1 MPYALDRRDL
11 ELVVVL
17 YSFVSNILP
26 VIIEQ
31 SETYVLVAGN
41 LDLET
46 LALAH
51 LLDDLTDL
59 GGGVER
65 RATGETLPVIED
77 GLGESLAGGGG
88 TKIAVEAERLHD
100 GEVGLDG
107 EEGSA
112 GALLLAEDVTTTAGE
127 DTVDTTHGLLGNLD
141 LDQEH
146 GLEERGLGKKSSSVK
161 NATSSRDDLTTT
173 TVNSISVEGNI
184 KDVEADGAHGLLTDG
199 TLTGGPLE
207 TRDNGILDFVEVLN
221 GLGLVNEQVGTVGVG
236 AESPDLTGISD
247 VPAEVISEDTGTGL
261 EIVTGGDLAGLD
273 GKAEVLVKGLGNHV
287 ETVVLVGRL
296 GEGSHGGLAS
306 DGLTV
311 LDDGVGDGKRDTG
324 VVVLK
329 IVQAN
334 LEMELT
340 STSNDVLTRLVGE
353 GKDARVGL
361 GETLKTLDKL
371 GKILGV
377 LDLDGTL
384 DDGGDGELHD
394 LHVVGSLG
402 GGKGTRLEKELVD
415 TDETNNVTS
424 GHVVDGL
431 DLATHHEDGTLNG
444 LDEEILL
451 LAGGVVGALDTD
463 LETGAD
469 GTGEDTTES
478 IETTLIGSGNHLG
491 DVEHER
497 TLGVAGLDGHSGLVV
512 LGTLVESLGTVSL
525 GGDGGRKVED
535 HHLQQAVSSGK
546 EGLHDGLEK
555 LLALLLSVVSSE
567 LKVELLE
574 ESGNLV
580 LLEVHDSGEDL
591 EDGVE
596 NELVEGTLELLA
608 LVGAVLGPLLG
619 LGVEVVVAP
628 ETLHHLVA
636 VDTELLGVA
645 GGELADGEGPAVE
658 TGTEG
663 NGTAVGVDL
672 NVTEG
677 LIEVG
682 RDDDVNGLDGTRE
695 GLVKVLLGDL
705 ELEKS
710 TIDLVD
716 DNNGLDALTKSLT
729 KDGLGLDADTLDG
742 VDDNESTIGDTEGSS
757 DFGREINVTGGVDQ
771 VDQEILACD
780 VLVSWPTSVCG
791 KGIAYRQS
799 SGQRCP

>member
-1 MPYALDRRDL
+1 ML
-11 ELVVVL
+11 
-17 YSFVSNILP
+17 SM
-26 VIIEQ
+26 IIEQ
-31 SETYVLVAGN
+31 SKTYVLVARN

-51 LLDDLTDL
+51 LLDDLADL

-65 RATGETLPVIED
+65 RTAGETLPVIED

-88 TKIAVEAERLHD
+88 TEIAVEAERLHD

-112 GALLLAEDVTTTAGE
+112 GALLLAEDVTTAAGK
-127 DTVDTTHGLLGNLD
+127 DTVDTAHGLLGNLN
-141 LDQEH
+141 LDQED
-146 GLEERGLGKKSSSVK
+146 GLEERGLGKKGSSVK
-161 NATSSRDDLTTT
+161 NAASSRDDLTTT
-173 TVNSISVEGNI
+173 TMDSISVEGNI
-184 KDVEADGAHGLLTDG
+184 EDVEADGAHGLLTDG

-207 TRDNGILDFVEVLN
+207 TGDNGILDFVEVLD

-261 EIVTGGDLAGLD
+261 EIVTGGDLAALD
-273 GKAEVLVKGLGNHV
+273 GKAEVLVKGLSNHV
-287 ETVVLVGRL
+287 ETVVLVGGL

-306 DGLTV
+306 DSLTI
-311 LDDGVGDGKRDTG
+311 LDDGVGDGKGNTG
-324 VVVLK
+324 VVVLE

-340 STSNDVLTRLVGE
+340 STSNDVLTGFVGE
-353 GKDARVGL
+353 GKDARIGL
-361 GETLKTLDKL
+361 GETLETLDKL

-415 TDETNNVTS
+415 TDETDNVTS
-424 GHVVDGL
+424 GHVIDGL

-444 LDEEILL
+444 LDEEIIL
-451 LAGGVVGALDTD
+451 LAGGVVGALNAD
-463 LETGAD
+463 LETRAD
-469 GTGEDTTES
+469 GTGEDTTEGV
-478 IETTLIGSGNHLG
+478 ETALIGSGNHLG

-497 TLGVAGLDGHSGLVV
+497 ALGVAGLDGDGGLVV
-512 LGTLVESLGTVSL
+512 LGTLVEGLGTVGL

-546 EGLHDGLEK
+546 EGLHDGLEE
-555 LLALLLSVVSSE
+555 LLALLLLVISSE
-567 LKVELLE
+567 LEVELLE
-574 ESGNLV
+574 ESGSLV

-591 EDGVE
+591 EDRVKD
-596 NELVEGTLELLA
+596 ELVESTLELLA
-608 LVGAVLGPLLG
+608 LIGAVLGPLLG
-619 LGVEVVVAP
+619 LGVEEVVAP

-645 GGELADGEGPAVE
+645 GGELADGKSPAVK
-658 TGTEG
+658 TGTESD
-663 NGTAVGVDL
+663 GTLVGVDL
-672 NVTEG
+672 DVTER
-677 LIEVG
+677 LVEVG
-682 RDDDVNGLDGTRE
+682 GDDDVDGLDGTRE
-695 GLVKVLLGDL
+695 GLVKILLGDL

-710 TIDLVD
+710 AIDLVD
-716 DNNGLDALTKSLT
+716 NDNGLDALTESLT

-742 VDDNESTIGDTEGSS
+742 VDDDESTIGDAEGSG
-757 DFGREINVTGGVDQ
+757 DFGREINVTGGIDQ

-780 VLVSWPTSVCG
+780 DVLVAGLPVSVYG
-791 KGIAYRQS
+791 RGRTYRQS
-799 SGQRCP
+799 SGQQCP

>member
-1 MPYALDRRDL
+1 ML
-11 ELVVVL
+11 
-17 YSFVSNILP
+17 SI
-26 VIIEQ
+26 IIEQ
-31 SETYVLVAGN
+31 SKTYVLVAGN

-51 LLDDLTDL
+51 LLDDLADL

-65 RATGETLPVIED
+65 RTAGETLPVIED

-88 TKIAVEAERLHD
+88 TEITVEAERLHD

-112 GALLLAEDVTTTAGE
+112 GALLLAEDVTTAAGK
-127 DTVDTTHGLLGNLD
+127 DTVDTTHGLLGNLN
-141 LDQEH
+141 LDQED
-146 GLEERGLGKKSSSVK
+146 GLEERGLGKKGSSVK
-161 NATSSRDDLTTT
+161 NAASSRDDLTTT
-173 TVNSISVEGNI
+173 TMDSVSVEGNI
-184 KDVEADGAHGLLTDG
+184 EDVEADGAHGLLTDG

-207 TRDNGILDFVEVLN
+207 TGDNGILDFVEVLD

-273 GKAEVLVKGLGNHV
+273 GKAEVLVKGLSNHV
-287 ETVVLVGRL
+287 ETVVLVGGL

-311 LDDGVGDGKRDTG
+311 LDDGVGDGKGNTG
-324 VVVLK
+324 VVVLE

-340 STSNDVLTRLVGE
+340 STSNDVLTGLVGE
-353 GKDARVGL
+353 GKDARIGL
-361 GETLKTLDKL
+361 GETLETLDKL

-424 GHVVDGL
+424 GHIIDGL

-444 LDEEILL
+444 LDEEIIL
-451 LAGGVVGALDTD
+451 LAGGVVGALNAD
-463 LETGAD
+463 LETRAD
-469 GTGEDTTES
+469 GTGEDTTEGV
-478 IETTLIGSGNHLG
+478 ETALIGSGNHLG

-497 TLGVAGLDGHSGLVV
+497 ALGVAGLDGHGGLVV
-512 LGTLVESLGTVSL
+512 LGTLVEGLGTVGL

-546 EGLHDGLEK
+546 EGLHDGLEE
-555 LLALLLSVVSSE
+555 LLALLLLVISSE
-567 LKVELLE
+567 LEVELLE
-574 ESGNLV
+574 ESGSLV

-591 EDGVE
+591 EDGVKD
-596 NELVEGTLELLA
+596 ELVESTLELLA
-608 LVGAVLGPLLG
+608 LIGAVLGPLLG
-619 LGVEVVVAP
+619 LGVEEVVAP

-645 GGELADGEGPAVE
+645 GGELADGESPAVK
-658 TGTEG
+658 TGTESD
-663 NGTAVGVDL
+663 GTLVGVDL
-672 NVTEG
+672 DVTER
-677 LIEVG
+677 LVEVG
-682 RDDDVNGLDGTRE
+682 GDDDVDGLDGTRE
-695 GLVKVLLGDL
+695 GLVKILLGDL

-710 TIDLVD
+710 AIDLVD
-716 DNNGLDALTKSLT
+716 NDNGLDALTESLT

-742 VDDNESTIGDTEGSS
+742 VDDDESTIGDTEGSS
-757 DFGREINVTGGVDQ
+757 DFGREINVTGGIDQ

-780 VLVSWPTSVCG
+780 DVLVAGLPVSVYG
-791 KGIAYRQS
+791 RGRTYRQS
-799 SGQRCP
+799 SGQQCP